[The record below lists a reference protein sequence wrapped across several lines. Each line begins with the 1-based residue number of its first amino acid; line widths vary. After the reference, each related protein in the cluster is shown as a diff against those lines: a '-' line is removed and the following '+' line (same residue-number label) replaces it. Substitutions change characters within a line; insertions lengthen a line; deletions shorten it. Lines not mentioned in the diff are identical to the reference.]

1 MKNETP
7 VETIY
12 ALIFAVC
19 VLLALFLLTGC
30 GPKAA
35 TAGESKPSVRGQTVD
50 FPDKSPA
57 ARRLVTERVEA
68 PTERDLVLPGR
79 LTWDEE
85 RTVRIFPPFGGRVTR
100 LLARVG
106 DRVVVG
112 QPLVELM
119 SPDLGQAQAEARK
132 AQVDLQLATQAL
144 ARQRELHQHGV
155 ASAKDLQQ
163 AEAEHARARAET
175 DRALGKLSAY
185 GQPVAGE
192 PRFILKSPV
201 AGVVVERNLNPGQE
215 LRPDQP
221 GNPLFVVTD
230 PMRLWV
236 SLDANEADLRFLKVG
251 MPMFVTSNQFPEDA
265 FAGTLKQLSDF
276 VDPVARTIK
285 LRGEVPNPDRTLK
298 GEMFVSAR
306 LRLPKGDVPT
316 VSAKAV
322 YLEGVRRFVFVR
334 GEGATSFTR
343 RAVRVGPEVD
353 GRVPVYS
360 GLQLGEDVVVSGN
373 LFLQQML
380 ASARP
385 EAEKP

>member
-30 GPKAA
+30 GPKESAA
-35 TAGESKPSVRGQTVD
+35 GDPKPSVRGQTVA
-50 FPDKSPA
+50 FADKSPA
-57 ARRLVTERVEA
+57 AARLVTEHVEA
-68 PTERDLVLPGR
+68 PSERDLVLPGR

-106 DRVVVG
+106 DRVGVG

-144 ARQRELHQHGV
+144 ARQRDLHEHGV

-163 AEAEHARARAET
+163 AEAEHARARTEA
-175 DRALGKLSAY
+175 DRALGKLSGY

-192 PRFILKSPV
+192 PRFVLKSPV

-251 MPMFVTSNQFPEDA
+251 MPIFVTSNQFPEDA

-285 LRGEVPNPDRTLK
+285 LRGEAPNPDRTLK
-298 GEMFVSAR
+298 AEMFVSAR

-316 VSAKAV
+316 VNAKAV

-334 GEGATSFTR
+334 DGASFTR
-343 RAVRVGPEVD
+343 RAVRAGPEVD
-353 GRVPVYS
+353 GRVPVLS
-360 GLQLGEDVVVSGN
+360 GLQVGEDVVVSGN

>member
-7 VETIY
+7 VETVY

-30 GPKAA
+30 GPKETAA
-35 TAGESKPSVRGQTVD
+35 SESKPSVRGQTVE

-57 ARRLVTERVEA
+57 AGRLATERVEA

-79 LTWDEE
+79 LMWDEE

-106 DRVVVG
+106 DRVGVG

-144 ARQRELHQHGV
+144 ARQRDLHEHGV

-163 AEAEHARARAET
+163 AEAEHARARAEA
-175 DRALGKLSAY
+175 DRALGKLSGY

-192 PRFILKSPV
+192 PRFVLKSPV

-236 SLDANEADLRFLKVG
+236 SLDANEADLRFLKAG
-251 MPMFVTSNQFPEDA
+251 MPIFVTSNQFPEDA

-298 GEMFVSAR
+298 AEMFVSAR
-306 LRLPKGDVPT
+306 LRLPRGDVPT

-334 GEGATSFTR
+334 DGASFTR

-353 GRVPVYS
+353 GRVPVFS

>member
-1 MKNETP
+1 
-7 VETIY
+7 
-12 ALIFAVC
+12 
-19 VLLALFLLTGC
+19 
-30 GPKAA
+30 
-35 TAGESKPSVRGQTVD
+35 
-50 FPDKSPA
+50 
-57 ARRLVTERVEA
+57 
-68 PTERDLVLPGR
+68 
-79 LTWDEE
+79 
-85 RTVRIFPPFGGRVTR
+85 
-100 LLARVG
+100 
-106 DRVVVG
+106 
-112 QPLVELM
+112 
-119 SPDLGQAQAEARK
+119 
-132 AQVDLQLATQAL
+132 
-144 ARQRELHQHGV
+144 
-155 ASAKDLQQ
+155 
-163 AEAEHARARAET
+163 
-175 DRALGKLSAY
+175 
-185 GQPVAGE
+185 
-192 PRFILKSPV
+192 
-201 AGVVVERNLNPGQE
+201 LNPGQE